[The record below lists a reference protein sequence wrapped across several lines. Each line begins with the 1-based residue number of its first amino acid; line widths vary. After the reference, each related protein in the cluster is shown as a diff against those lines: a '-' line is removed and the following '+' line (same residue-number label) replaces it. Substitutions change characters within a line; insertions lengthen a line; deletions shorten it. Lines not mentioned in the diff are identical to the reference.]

1 MPWALP
7 PLPRMPALT
16 SYGQKLIRRRDRA
29 RAQHLGEMERHAVSI
44 VAAQSAVR
52 NHFRQL
58 VSAADGVR
66 ANLPKHLKG
75 HVQEGLTNQL
85 TADSLRFLAEVSAFG
100 MSQDGIPAPGC
111 TRAPRNAHTIDNW
124 SGDWPGLLQLIS
136 RITEP
141 LKRLSDPPSPL
152 SPGDTGGAGVARA
165 LAGVAIP
172 ADPSSDGRIEP
183 TPATPSVEIAPAV
196 PPVGVGAPVA
206 AEASS
211 LGSDV
216 AAIRR
221 PSFTGV
227 VVRNGV
233 MTDQT
238 SRQISPEAYSEPA
251 EAIEGEEGINDAPEE
266 IVAPAPSRTPAYTEA
281 SEAF

>member
-152 SPGDTGGAGVARA
+152 SPQDTGSAGAEPS
-165 LAGVAIP
+165 LAAGGYSPDREVDEAP
-172 ADPSSDGRIEP
+172 ASL
-183 TPATPSVEIAPAV
+183 TEIAAISSVAADARPAGSG
-196 PPVGVGAPVA
+196 PPPEPAAAAAPVHGVRPP
-206 AEASS
+206 S
-211 LGSDV
+211 LTGI
-216 AAIRR
+216 AINSHGLEDRTI
-221 PSFTGV
+221 PEPV
-227 VVRNGV
+227 
-233 MTDQT
+233 
-238 SRQISPEAYSEPA
+238 PEAL
-251 EAIEGEEGINDAPEE
+251 
-266 IVAPAPSRTPAYTEA
+266 
-281 SEAF
+281 